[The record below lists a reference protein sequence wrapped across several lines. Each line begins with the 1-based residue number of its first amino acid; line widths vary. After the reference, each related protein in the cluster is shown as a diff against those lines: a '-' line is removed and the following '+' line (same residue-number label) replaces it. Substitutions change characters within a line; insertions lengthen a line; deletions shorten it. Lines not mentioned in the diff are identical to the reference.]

1 MKNVKIILM
10 LGIITNGGLFAQDVE
25 QGKKYLYYHRYE
37 SAKEQFQKVLS
48 ANPNNV
54 DAVYW
59 LGQTLI
65 EDKDSAAAK
74 ELYGRVLATNANAA
88 LLLAGLGEVELMENK
103 LDKARQL
110 FETALTLTK
119 ARNVEVVHAIARA
132 NIDATPGDANYAI
145 ERINAIPRKRRKDLK
160 NAESYLLMGEAHR
173 KLIDGGSAVTA
184 FRQAL
189 SMDPN
194 LAEAQ
199 YQIGKIYVTQNNPDY
214 FLPAFEKAVQID
226 PNYAPALYEL
236 FFYWFS
242 RDINKAK
249 DYFNSYVAVSDK
261 SPSIEY
267 DRISIIYASRD
278 YQGAIDSAKA
288 KIGQLGEK
296 ADPRYFK
303 LVAYSYEEI
312 KDSLNAKNYL
322 EQYFA
327 RQKQADL
334 VPEDYVFR
342 GRVLSK
348 FPGNEADALA
358 SYESAIQ
365 LDTSQQGKLKIMNDA
380 AAFAKTTGNHNL
392 QAGWL
397 ERVYQNTKEPSNRD
411 LYDWGYANY
420 QAGNYSTADS
430 IFCNLYTQK
439 YPTEIFGYLWCARSA
454 GAQDTTM
461 EKGIA
466 VEPYKKLISFA
477 RASGEREDYKATLI
491 QAHGY
496 LASYYANVAKDKDS
510 AVAYL
515 QNILNLDPDNASAT
529 QYIEVLTKNDTKSRS
544 AASRPK
550 SPANKKTRKK

>member
-1 MKNVKIILM
+1 MKKEIILL
-10 LGIITNGGLFAQDVE
+10 LGIVINGGLFAQDVE

-37 SAKEQFQKVLS
+37 SAKEQFQRVLS
-48 ANPNNV
+48 SNPNHI

-65 EDKDSAAAK
+65 EDKDSLAAR
-74 ELYGRVLATNANAA
+74 ELYGKALAANANAA

-103 LDKARQL
+103 PDEARQR
-110 FETALTLTK
+110 FETALSLTK
-119 ARNVEVVHAIARA
+119 GRNVDVIHAIARA

-145 ERINAIPRKRRKDLK
+145 ERINAIPKKRRKDLK
-160 NAESYLLMGEAHR
+160 NAESYLLLGEAYR
-173 KLIDGGSAVTA
+173 KLINGGSAVTA

-189 SMDPN
+189 SMDPK

-214 FLPAFEKAVQID
+214 FLPAFEKAVEID
-226 PNYAPALYEL
+226 PNYAPAIYEL

-249 DYFNSYVAVSDK
+249 DYFNSYVAVSDRT
-261 SPSIEY
+261 PAIEY

-278 YQGAIDSAKA
+278 YQGAIDSAKI
-288 KIGQLGEK
+288 KIDQLGDK

-303 LVAYSYEEI
+303 LVAYSYDEL

-327 RQKQADL
+327 KQKQDAF

-342 GRVLSK
+342 GRILSK
-348 FPGNEADALA
+348 FPGNEAEAM
-358 SYESAIQ
+358 SSFETAIQ

-380 AAFAKTTGNHNL
+380 AAFAKTTGNYNL
-392 QAGWL
+392 QATWL

-420 QAGNYSTADS
+420 QAGNFQTADS
-430 IFCNLYTQK
+430 IFCNLYTEK

-466 VEPYKKLISFA
+466 VEPYKRLIAFA

-529 QYIEVLTKNDTKSRS
+529 QYIEVLTKNDTKNRS
-544 AASRPK
+544 AASRQK
-550 SPANKKTRKK
+550 SPADTRNRKQ